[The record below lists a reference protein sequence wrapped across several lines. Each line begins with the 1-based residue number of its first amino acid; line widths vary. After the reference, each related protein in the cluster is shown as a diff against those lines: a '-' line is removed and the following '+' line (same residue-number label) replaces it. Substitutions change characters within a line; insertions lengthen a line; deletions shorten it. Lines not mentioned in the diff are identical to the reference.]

1 MNGTVRIPVVAFV
14 LAFAAGAIIT
24 MLSTA
29 TIAAAYEDA
38 GRAAGLAT
46 TAGLALSVAVSLLA
60 DSA

>member
-1 MNGTVRIPVVAFV
+1 MRGTLSA

-29 TIAAAYEDA
+29 MIPEAFENA

-46 TAGLALSVAVSLLA
+46 TLGFAVSVAVSLLA
-60 DSA
+60 DLR